1 MTNLERL
8 TEEQLGKLTVEQQGK
23 VNTLTE
29 EKLEELTNFLTY
41 TNLLSSVNE
50 GLLAI
55 RETELGLAEED
66 KTLRDEDWIVLNLFH
81 ENKFSIVGIV
91 LKGEEVTFHVES
103 EFEIEDDE
111 TGEKEVIQAEMAVI
125 YNFIGNQVVNGDS
138 WLNFKNSDRIKD
150 ASIFTNPV
158 A

>member
-8 TEEQLGKLTVEQQGK
+8 TEEQLEKLTVEQQGK

-66 KTLRDEDWIVLNLFH
+66 KTLRDEDWIVLDLFH
-81 ENKFSIVGIV
+81 ENKF
-91 LKGEEVTFHVES
+91 
-103 EFEIEDDE
+103 
-111 TGEKEVIQAEMAVI
+111 
-125 YNFIGNQVVNGDS
+125 
-138 WLNFKNSDRIKD
+138 
-150 ASIFTNPV
+150 
-158 A
+158 

>member
-91 LKGEEVTFHVES
+91 LKGEEVITRKR
-103 EFEIEDDE
+103 DD
-111 TGEKEVIQAEMAVI
+111 VI
-125 YNFIGNQVVNGDS
+125 
-138 WLNFKNSDRIKD
+138 
-150 ASIFTNPV
+150 TNYRF
-158 A
+158 

>member
-1 MTNLERL
+1 M
-8 TEEQLGKLTVEQQGK
+8 
-23 VNTLTE
+23 
-29 EKLEELTNFLTY
+29 
-41 TNLLSSVNE
+41 NE